1 MPRPHTTRRAF
12 TLIDV
17 LVTMAILS
25 IVLFA
30 VIPAFT
36 RDDRT
41 RLVAAANLLTADLLN
56 ARMLCVQ
63 NPGDP
68 ARLVV
73 SPQGAG
79 WFLANQSDPTDPMDL
94 PTGVG
99 GEWRITFGEGPAS
112 NLWGVRLAPQ
122 GTDPA
127 TIVSGGLPFVRF
139 DAFGRPAPAN
149 DVTLVL
155 STTSDTMTVR
165 VRADT
170 GDAIIE

>member
-1 MPRPHTTRRAF
+1 MFTPRPTRRAF

-17 LVTMAILS
+17 LVTMAVLS

-30 VIPAFT
+30 IIPAFS

-41 RLVAAANLLTADLLN
+41 RLVASANLLTADLLN

-63 NPGDP
+63 NPSTP
-68 ARLVV
+68 VRLVV
-73 SPQGAG
+73 SPEGAG
-79 WFLANQSDPTDPMDL
+79 WFLASHDAPTEPMDL

-99 GEWRITFGEGPAS
+99 AEWRITFGEGPAS

-127 TIVSGGLPFVRF
+127 TIVEGGLPFIRF
-139 DAFGRPAPAN
+139 DAFGRVAPAA
-149 DVTLVL
+149 DAVLEL
-155 STTSDTMTVR
+155 STANDSITVR

-170 GDAIIE
+170 GDAVIE